1 MERGKMSYEKRRMG
15 EIEELVYLV
24 LHVNWWVFKETR
36 ELCFVRNGRPFMPWK
51 STLDIDIVKIL

>member
-15 EIEELVYLV
+15 ETEELDYQV
-24 LHVNWWVFKETR
+24 LHVNWWVFKGTGEF
-36 ELCFVRNGRPFMPWK
+36 CFVRKGRPFMPLK